1 MIFEATYSAP
11 IVRRLA
17 ATLRSATAILVAGC
31 STTGADSLALV
42 AATLHDGSGAPAV
55 ADAVVLIRD
64 GVISCAG
71 SRDECPLPRG
81 VPTRSLAGQ
90 HITPGLV
97 DAHVHVSQTGW
108 LDGRP
113 DGVDLRARY
122 PYDSVIRS
130 ARENPDRWYD
140 AWTCSGITA
149 AFDVGGM
156 RWTVAQARR
165 DSARHDAPHLAAA
178 GPLIS
183 HAGREILSSDGD
195 STFIMLTS
203 AEAGVAGVRA
213 LAAMGA
219 DAAKVWLLNPPD
231 AEWPEIE
238 ARFLAVAAEAN
249 ARGLPLI
256 VHATTLREARSAVRA
271 GAHMLVHS
279 VESAVVDSAFIAA
292 LVAAGTIYVPTLRV
306 GEHWTQAVYA
316 GASGTA
322 PALRDPLGCVDSATQ
337 ARIADAAALPA
348 LYENVQ
354 AVLGRRQRA
363 EANLARED
371 SVMAENLRR
380 LHAAGAIIAVGTD
393 AGNPL
398 TLHGASIHDELAAFE
413 RAGISPDSILVMA
426 TRNGARA
433 MRREDFGTVTA
444 GKSADLL
451 VLREDPRASS
461 AAFLSRT
468 GVMLKGSWLREP

>member
-1 MIFEATYSAP
+1 MHT
-11 IVRRLA
+11 RQGKTLA
-17 ATLRSATAILVAGC
+17 ATRACCAVAALIVAAC
-31 STTGADSLALV
+31 SSDGADRLALV
-42 AATLHDGSGAPAV
+42 GATLHTGTGAPAV
-55 ADAVVLIRD
+55 SDAVVLVHDSI
-64 GVISCAG
+64 VVCAG
-71 SRDECPLPRG
+71 SRDECPVPRG
-81 VPTRSLAGQ
+81 TATQSLVGQ

-122 PYDSVIRS
+122 PYDSVIRH
-130 ARENPDRWYD
+130 ARDNPSRWYD
-140 AWTCSGITA
+140 AWTCAGITA

-165 DSARHDAPHLAAA
+165 DAGQRSAPHLAAA

-203 AEAGVAGVRA
+203 AEAGIAGVRA

-219 DAAKVWLLNPPD
+219 DAAKVWLLNSPD

-238 ARFLAVAAEAN
+238 ARFLAVAGEAR
-249 ARGLPLI
+249 AQQLPLI

-279 VESAVVDSAFIAA
+279 VESAIVDSGFVADLI
-292 LVAAGTIYVPTLRV
+292 AAGTIYVPTLRV
-306 GEHWTQAVYA
+306 GENWTQAVYA
-316 GASGTA
+316 GASGVA
-322 PALRDPLGCVDSATQ
+322 PALRDSLGCVDSATQ
-337 ARIADAAALPA
+337 ARIADAVALPA
-348 LYENVQ
+348 LYDNVQ

-363 EANLARED
+363 EASIARED

-413 RAGISPDSILVMA
+413 RAGIAPDSILVMA

-433 MRREDFGTVTA
+433 MRREDFGTVTS

-461 AAFLSRT
+461 AAFLSRS
-468 GVMLKGSWLREP
+468 GVMLKGRWLRQP